1 MRTSF
6 HIVLLAGFL
15 NGASAWAD
23 REILICVAASAPSE
37 IRALADG
44 LAAAPDRVPL
54 LAALRATQG
63 AGAAR
68 VVASE
73 SLLDRK
79 QSHTAAFNHLV
90 VVGIPDQDSLLRK
103 VWGHQERLESASR
116 SVYRLGYGTLTGS
129 VGVVGSDWNPFLYSQ
144 AVTNNG
150 YTTCLVRL
158 GGVDSKAVGAAV
170 KAFQCGL
177 LNGIVSEG
185 VVQRPETSL
194 LDLDP
199 SLEPPPQLSKTLP
212 LADGRTA
219 LYAGWTQPSS
229 EEYRAY
235 IDAGGAEPSR
245 VWRVKYFE
253 PGALEDVSA
262 RAWVMGPHRM
272 AYGNAITIARFG
284 SAATA
289 QRVAEQIGKSK
300 GFADAK
306 IGTRTVRAVDQ
317 PTDEALPNVYGRVC
331 VFEHGCQVILMSL
344 PPSAEEAAL
353 QSLSPDL
360 LPNSQ

>member
-1 MRTSF
+1 MKIFFISAT
-6 HIVLLAGFL
+6 LACGL
-15 NGASAWAD
+15 ICGPALAD
-23 REILICVAASAPSE
+23 REILVCVSSSAPTE
-37 IRALADG
+37 IRALAEE

-68 VVASE
+68 VVTSE

-79 QSHTAAFNHLV
+79 QFHTSAFNHLV
-90 VVGIPDQDSLLRK
+90 VVGIPDQDPLLRK
-103 VWGHQERLESASR
+103 VWGHQERLDVTSR
-116 SVYRLGYGTLTGS
+116 SVYRLGYGTLVGS
-129 VGVVGSDWNPFLYSQ
+129 VGVIGSDWNPFLFSQ

-158 GGVDSKAVGAAV
+158 GGVDAKAVAAAV
-170 KAFQCGL
+170 KAFRSGL
-177 LNGIVSEG
+177 INGIVAEG
-185 VVQRPETSL
+185 NVNRPETSL

-199 SLEPPPQLSKTLP
+199 SQEPPPPLPKQLP
-212 LADGRTA
+212 LTDGRNA
-219 LYAGWTQPSS
+219 LFAGWTQPSA

-235 IDAGGAEPSR
+235 IDAGGAEPTR

-272 AYGNAITIARFG
+272 AYGNAITLARFD
-284 SAATA
+284 SAETA
-289 QRVAEQIGKSK
+289 LRVADRIGKSK
-300 GFADAK
+300 GFADVRS
-306 IGTRTVRAVDQ
+306 GTRTMRAVDQ
-317 PTDEALPNVYGRVC
+317 PTDEALPKVYGRVC
-331 VFEHGCQVILMSL
+331 VFAQGSLVILTSL

-353 QSLSPDL
+353 QA
-360 LPNSQ
+360 LP